1 MWIICLKFLKF
12 VIFSHIFFSEI
23 LPLIEFQLE
32 SDISDSDAIKLILSS
47 YDENKSK
54 ASQNKSQNINTLILD
69 EENQDLTVDP
79 FTFKLMNF
87 EVNITK
93 FYF

>member
-1 MWIICLKFLKF
+1 M
-12 VIFSHIFFSEI
+12 
-23 LPLIEFQLE
+23 E

-47 YDENKSK
+47 YDENRSK
-54 ASQNKSQNINTLILD
+54 ASQNKPQNINTLILD